1 MKSAATSKNGTK
13 RGVSNLRPRYSEAVN
28 RWLRHYALTQDEAPG
43 CLPRFKNDEERKNW
57 SACYSVLKDYSDRD
71 AGIIVQ
77 LYLPGDTMPDKIYEM
92 AKSMRVSQNIL
103 WDLIRDTER
112 KIAQKR
118 GLV

>member
-1 MKSAATSKNGTK
+1 M
-13 RGVSNLRPRYSEAVN
+13 RPRYSETVN

-43 CLPRFKNDEERKNW
+43 CLPRFKNEEERENW
-57 SACYSVLKDYSDRD
+57 YACFSVLKDYSTRD
-71 AGIIVQ
+71 ADIIMY

-92 AKSMRVSQNIL
+92 SKSLRVPQNTL
-103 WDLIRDTER
+103 WNLMRDTER